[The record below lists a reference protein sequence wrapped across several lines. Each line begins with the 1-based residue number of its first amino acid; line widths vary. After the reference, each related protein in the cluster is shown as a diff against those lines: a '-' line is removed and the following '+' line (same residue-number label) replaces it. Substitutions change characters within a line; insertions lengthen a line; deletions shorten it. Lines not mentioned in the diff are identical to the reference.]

1 MAKIKY
7 GFLCFIP
14 NLVYI
19 IFNSMIPQ
27 EIVGHISG
35 LGNVT
40 YVNKWSFVLFT
51 TLAGF
56 VCHCLYMIIS
66 LKKPDWI
73 GKKKIGKY
81 SHWYFPILTNVV
93 SLIGVCIS

>member
-14 NLVYI
+14 ILVYI

-40 YVNKWSFVLFT
+40 YVNKWSFV
-51 TLAGF
+51 
-56 VCHCLYMIIS
+56 
-66 LKKPDWI
+66 
-73 GKKKIGKY
+73 
-81 SHWYFPILTNVV
+81 
-93 SLIGVCIS
+93 